1 MQTNIFAHTYSTK
14 YLQWAVSDFLLS
26 GKCACIRLWEK
37 GPCIS
42 KERLHNSL
50 IQ

>member
-1 MQTNIFAHTYSTK
+1 MQTNISTNTHSTK
-14 YLQWAVSDFLLS
+14 CLQRVVSDFLLS
-26 GKCACIRLWEK
+26 GKCACIRLWVK

-42 KERLHNSL
+42 MEMLHNSL

>member
-1 MQTNIFAHTYSTK
+1 MQTNISTHTHSTK
-14 YLQWAVSDFLLS
+14 CLQCNVSDFLLS
-26 GKCACIRLWEK
+26 GKCACIRLWVK

>member
-1 MQTNIFAHTYSTK
+1 MQANTSIHTHSTK
-14 YLQWAVSDFLLS
+14 CLQWIASDFLLS
-26 GKCACIRLWEK
+26 DKCACIRLVK
-37 GPCIS
+37 GLCIS